1 MKYLREYAGRIK
13 KPALAFF
20 LCCFTAGCVAFLYDL
35 PAEPVIYGGILCTL
49 IMLLFFLGR
58 IPEIRKT
65 KRNSSSDFR

>member
-13 KPALAFF
+13 KTALAFF

-49 IMLLFFLGR
+49 IMLSL
-58 IPEIRKT
+58 IHI
-65 KRNSSSDFR
+65 